1 MKTRGQQIFAGVS
14 LLIMAAILIW
24 ITIDSFAPVEKTKL
38 IELPTSKLDGYV
50 KECVYL
56 EPEDYIVLSYKEMW
70 KDYQSNGVTDPTRGF
85 IGYYPIMV
93 RNNTGEN
100 YIIGLQLRMD
110 EAEKYLTGT
119 KTITGNLLRIKDKW
133 MDDYNTATAGQNAY
147 PYFISAKTEMNTQR
161 NKFGS
166 IICGMTAI
174 LFGLTGAAL
183 VSVNIE
189 KNTKQKQQ

>member
-93 RNNTGEN
+93 RNNAGEN

-166 IICGMTAI
+166 IICGMIAI
-174 LFGLTGAAL
+174 LFNLAGTAL
-183 VSVNIE
+183 VLTNIGSP
-189 KNTKQKQQ
+189 NTQQKQ